1 MDVPTKIAVVTG
13 AGSGIGRASAHA
25 LLEVGWAV
33 VLAGRR
39 REMLEET
46 GTLAEAPPPRTL
58 VVPTDVRDPASVA
71 ALFDRGKETFG
82 RIDLLFNNAGTSTR
96 GIPFEDLTFE
106 QWSDV
111 VATNLTG
118 SFLCAQHAFRMMK
131 SLRPACLPHDEEPAA
146 AGRAHHQQRFGLGP
160 CAAPKFRAL
169 RLDQARADRADPVV
183 VAGRATIRYR
193 LRPDRHRQRG
203 NDAQRGHRAGPIA
216 GYREGRSRAAH
227 GCPRRRQGGRL
238 HGLAVAR
245 RECPVHDRDG
255 NQDALYRARL
265 EGQTP

>member
-1 MDVPTKIAVVTG
+1 MDTTAKIAVVTG

-25 LLEVGWAV
+25 LLADGWTV

-46 GTLAEAPPPRTL
+46 AALAEAPPPLTL
-58 VVPTDVRDPASVA
+58 LVPTDIRDPAAVA
-71 ALFDRGKETFG
+71 ALFGRVKETYG

-131 SLRPACLPHDEEPAA
+131 SQQPQGGRIINNGSVSAHVPRRNSTPYASTKHALTGLTRSLSLDGRQYDIAC
-146 AGRAHHQQRFGLGP
+146 GQI
-160 CAAPKFRAL
+160 
-169 RLDQARADRADPVV
+169 DR
-183 VAGRATIRYR
+183 
-193 LRPDRHRQRG
+193 Q
-203 NDAQRGHRAGPIA
+203 
-216 GYREGRSRAAH
+216 GRSRAAH
-227 GCPRRRQGGRL
+227 GCP
-238 HGLAVAR
+238 
-245 RECPVHDRDG
+245 
-255 NQDALYRARL
+255 
-265 EGQTP
+265 